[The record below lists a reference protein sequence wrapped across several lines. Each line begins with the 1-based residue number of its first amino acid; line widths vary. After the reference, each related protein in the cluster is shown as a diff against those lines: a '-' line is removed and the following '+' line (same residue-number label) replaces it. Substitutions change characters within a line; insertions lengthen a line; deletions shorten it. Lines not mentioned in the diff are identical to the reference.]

1 MKTVS
6 RLASLAACLALWAG
20 AGNAQPMAKPLASF
34 DKMISDLRSSSVV
47 GEPIL
52 AGDTTVIPFAA
63 VQFGMGSAGAMG
75 GVAGGMGSKTVP
87 LGVVIVEGDDVRV
100 EMLPEQPQKPSVLQ
114 QLVQGI
120 IDRKVTIMG
129 NGINVG
135 HAPGDVKDLTEMVAG
150 MKGQTTV
157 MGNALNIGHMHGS
170 QPAADVDKTIA
181 GLEAAALKSPMAEN
195 YCKLGEAYSKAGQ
208 KEKAIAAYQKAI
220 KLRPGYAD
228 AVRALAGLKK

>member
-1 MKTVS
+1 MKIIS
-6 RLASLAACLALWAG
+6 RFVSLAACLALWVG

-34 DKMISDLRSSSVV
+34 DKMVSDLRSSSVV

-63 VQFGMGSAGAMG
+63 VQFGMGSARAMG

-135 HAPGDVKDLTEMVAG
+135 HAPGDVKDLTDMVTG

-157 MGNALNIGHMHGS
+157 VGNALNIGQMHGS
-170 QPAADVDKTIA
+170 QPAGADKTISD
-181 GLEAAALKSPMAEN
+181 LEATVGKSPTAAN
-195 YCKLGEAYSKAGQ
+195 YYKLGEAYRKSGQ

-228 AVRALAGLKK
+228 AARALAGTKK